1 MTYASGKYAKAIS
14 DRSGAEFPYNEM
26 VKEWNGALVHI
37 SEFESKQPQL
47 QSRAFA
53 ADPQALINARPART
67 EFKTPIILK
76 DNPFTTSAN
85 LTSVLVSITQDSR
98 GINNNPFQ
106 TGDAIRFTKVK
117 NQVGGVAINTFELE
131 TTLATTISS
140 SDTSIT
146 LTDASN
152 FPTSGYIV
160 IEKTVTA
167 GTGVDPLL
175 VGTFQNETIQYT
187 GKSSNTLTG
196 CTRGTSA
203 PIQGSTPLATTAGA
217 HNLGAKIFGSYIIT
231 RTTSSVT
238 INGVS
243 TSYSFS
249 FTFGLVSSASSA
261 EVGGGV
267 LVFAG
272 PINQR
277 G

>member
-1 MTYASGKYAKAIS
+1 MAIGKHSKAIS
-14 DRSGAEFPYNEM
+14 DRSGVEFPYREM
-26 VKEWNGALVHI
+26 VKEWNGAFVHK

-47 QSRAFA
+47 EPRAHFGDIQGLLNSRS
-53 ADPQALINARPART
+53 DRT
-67 EFKTPIILK
+67 EFTTPIILK
-76 DNPFTTSAN
+76 ENPFTTSSSS
-85 LTSVLVSITQDSR
+85 TSVTVSITQDPR
-98 GINNNPFQ
+98 GTNNNPFE
-106 TGDAIRFTKVK
+106 TGDAIRFTQVK
-117 NQVGGVAINTFELE
+117 NAVGGVAINTFELE
-131 TTLATTISS
+131 TSLATTISS

-146 LTDASN
+146 LTDASS

-160 IEKTVTA
+160 IKKAITA

-196 CTRGTSA
+196 CTRGTAA
-203 PIQGSTPLATTAGA
+203 PIQGSTPLATTAVA

-243 TSYSFS
+243 TPYSFS
-249 FTFGLVSSASSA
+249 FTFGLVSAASSA

>member
-1 MTYASGKYAKAIS
+1 MAIGKHSKAIS
-14 DRSGAEFPYNEM
+14 DRSGVEFPYREM
-26 VKEWNGALVHI
+26 VKEWNGAFVHN

-47 QSRAFA
+47 EPRAHFGDIQGLLNSRS
-53 ADPQALINARPART
+53 DRT
-67 EFKTPIILK
+67 EFTTPIILK
-76 DNPFTTSAN
+76 ENPFTTSSSS
-85 LTSVLVSITQDSR
+85 TSVTVSITQDPR
-98 GINNNPFQ
+98 GTNNNPFE
-106 TGDAIRFTKVK
+106 TGDAIRFTQVK
-117 NQVGGVAINTFELE
+117 NAVGGVAINTFELE
-131 TTLATTISS
+131 TSLATTISS

-146 LTDASN
+146 LTDASS

-160 IEKTVTA
+160 IKKAITA

-196 CTRGTSA
+196 CIRGTSA
-203 PIQGSTPLATTAGA
+203 PIQGSTPLATTAVT

-243 TSYSFS
+243 VPYSFS
-249 FTFGLVSSASSA
+249 FTFGLVSAASSA
-261 EVGGGV
+261 GVGGGV

>member
-1 MTYASGKYAKAIS
+1 MAIGKHSKAIS
-14 DRSGAEFPYNEM
+14 DRSGAEFPYREM
-26 VKEWNGALVHI
+26 VKEWNGAFVHK
-37 SEFESKQPQL
+37 SEFEAKQPQL
-47 QSRAFA
+47 EPRAHFG
-53 ADPQALINARPART
+53 DIQGLLNARPART

-76 DNPFTTSAN
+76 DNPFTTSN
-85 LTSVLVSITQDSR
+85 SSTSVSVSITQDPR
-98 GINNNPFQ
+98 GTNNNPFE
-106 TGDAIRFTKVK
+106 TGDAIRFTQVK
-117 NQVGGVAINTFELE
+117 TPVGGVAVNTFELE

-146 LTDASN
+146 LTDASS

-160 IEKTVTA
+160 IEKAITA
-167 GTGVDPLL
+167 GAGVDPLS
-175 VGTFQNETIQYT
+175 VGTFKNETIQYT

-196 CTRGTSA
+196 CTRGTAA
-203 PIQGSTPLATTAGA
+203 PIQGSTPLATTAVA

-243 TSYSFS
+243 TPYSFS
-249 FTFGLVSSASSA
+249 FTFGLVSAASSA

>member
-1 MTYASGKYAKAIS
+1 MAIGKHSKAIS
-14 DRSGAEFPYNEM
+14 DRSGVEFPYREM
-26 VKEWNGALVHI
+26 VKEWNGAFVHK

-47 QSRAFA
+47 EPRAHFGDIQGLLNSRS
-53 ADPQALINARPART
+53 DRT
-67 EFKTPIILK
+67 EFTTPIILK
-76 DNPFTTSAN
+76 ENPFTTSSSS
-85 LTSVLVSITQDSR
+85 TSVTVSITQDPR
-98 GINNNPFQ
+98 GTNNNPFE
-106 TGDAIRFTKVK
+106 TGDAIRFTQVK
-117 NQVGGVAINTFELE
+117 NAVGGVAINTFELE
-131 TTLATTISS
+131 TSLATTISS

-146 LTDASN
+146 LTDASS

-160 IEKTVTA
+160 IKKAITA

-196 CTRGTSA
+196 CTRGTAA
-203 PIQGSTPLATTAGA
+203 PIQGSTPLATTAVA

-243 TSYSFS
+243 VPYSFS
-249 FTFGLVSSASSA
+249 FTFGLVSAASSA